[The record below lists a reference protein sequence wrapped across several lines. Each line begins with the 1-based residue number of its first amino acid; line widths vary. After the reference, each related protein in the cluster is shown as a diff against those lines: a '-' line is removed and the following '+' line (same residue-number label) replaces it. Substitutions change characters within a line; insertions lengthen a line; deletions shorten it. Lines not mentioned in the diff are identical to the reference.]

1 MKRLEKK
8 IIRTYKEGIKSIKR
22 KGSNFG
28 WYSSKDAKISF
39 TVYRVSGGPYIIN
52 TIINR
57 RTKTVIINNLLEK
70 IKKKINQEDS

>member
-8 IIRTYKEGIKSIKR
+8 IIRTYKEGIKSIRR

-28 WYSSKDAKISF
+28 YYSSKDTKISF
-39 TVYRVSGGPYIIN
+39 TFYRVSGGPYIIN

-57 RTKTVIINNLLEK
+57 KTKTVIKNNLLEK
-70 IKKKINQEDS
+70 IKRKIDQEDS